1 MHTLN
6 KALERIY
13 FTDQNGLVFC
23 ENPEKAEYI
32 SEEYHIQE
40 KCMKLGVTAVL
51 FRRSYNEN
59 SEIVNSKPVLYIFYD
74 ENDSLPINSEKHKKL
89 HAKIWSAGEI
99 DVYFIV
105 SKTRIDIFNARKPAQ
120 KVEETQNLSLDD
132 LRLVSNTLNEF
143 NDQRFSA
150 IVFGKGTFWEQE
162 DFLNP
167 GGDFYRNQL
176 NEQNL
181 PFYQLLEHLKDVRR
195 YLHRRQND
203 FLKETIDKL
212 LIICILVKF
221 LEEIKDDNGKHT
233 LRKIYKAHEV
243 NNFAEALE
251 KGIYIAILDDLAK
264 EFNGQIFDRFEKEE
278 KDKLKQASLPSVA
291 EFLNGDLDI
300 QTRQSFLWKQYSF
313 NYLPVELISS
323 IYENFLPKE
332 KGVVYTPPFLVNFL
346 IDEVMPLDKAATY
359 FSGEQFSVLDPSCGS
374 GVFLVSAYKRMLQW
388 WSVNHY
394 KKTGEIKFPPKTVC
408 QKILRDNVFG
418 VDINSTATLISVFSL
433 TIALLDKL
441 EPKEIWDNLKLDS
454 LRDNIQTQDF
464 FKWSNIDGQ
473 MNKKFDLILGNPPF
487 NPVSGSSKKDA
498 VSERQIQLF
507 GVRNKNIPNN
517 NFALKFFEGAMF
529 FGKKTCL
536 IVPSHVLL
544 YNKADSAQKY
554 RKRLFSKF
562 TIEKIFDF
570 THLRRLL
577 FSADTPVCA
586 VVANISESD
595 GQNIEHVVIKRI
607 TSVEKKILF
616 EIDHYDRHLVRHDWA
631 IDEAKQF
638 VWKAN
643 LMGGGRLFH
652 LIYRLSLLPTLKD
665 FISSK
670 EKENG
675 EWIYSSGYKVGG
687 PETKKTRADFIGKGD
702 KIEAITEEGDY
713 TISASGEE
721 NKLLEF
727 FPDEKLYK
735 PPFLVFDQ
743 ILGENNIPISF
754 IRHYE
759 KKELLY
765 FNRDFVGIHAPQ
777 ENISDLEKIYNSVRY
792 QFNDLYRFYALLIS
806 GSCMVLTETE
816 INKRDIDA
824 LPFPENIENL
834 NLAKAERTL
843 LEDVLEYYLHLGKA
857 ISEKGQGRKLHEKV
871 SQEQLKKFGETFCE
885 ALNPIYSK
893 NNKSWQCGKFSQT
906 QSFTIFQLGYGK
918 NNGLS
923 YKRFDEDELDSAIQS
938 LIHNNTSNRAAIF
951 TRVFRF
957 YDHLNGYDCVFL
969 IKPNAIRYWLGS
981 IALHDA
987 DETFM
992 DLKESGR

>member
-6 KALERIY
+6 KALEKIH
-13 FTDQNGLVFC
+13 FTYQNGLVFC
-23 ENPEKAEYI
+23 DNPEKAEHI
-32 SEEYHIQE
+32 SEKYHIQE
-40 KCMKLGVTAVL
+40 KCKKLGVTAVL

-120 KVEETQNLSLDD
+120 IVEGTQDLSLDN
-132 LRLVSNTLNEF
+132 LRLVSDTLKDF
-143 NDQRFSA
+143 NDQRFSS
-150 IVFGKGTFWEQE
+150 IVFDKGIFWEQE
-162 DFLNP
+162 DFLDL
-167 GGDFYRNQL
+167 GGDENFYRNQL
-176 NEQNL
+176 NEENL
-181 PFYQLLEHLKDVRR
+181 PFHQLLEHLKDVRQH
-195 YLHRRQND
+195 LHRRQKD
-203 FLKETIDKL
+203 LLKETIDKL

-251 KGIYIAILDDLAK
+251 KGICIAILDDLAK
-264 EFNGQIFDRFEKEE
+264 EFNGRIFDRFEKEE
-278 KDKLKQASLPSVA
+278 KDKLKQTSLQSVA

-300 QTRQSFLWKQYSF
+300 RTKQFFLWKQYSF

-346 IDEVMPLDKAATY
+346 IDEVMPLDRASTY
-359 FSGEQFSVLDPSCGS
+359 FSNEKFSVFDPSCGS

-388 WSVNHY
+388 WSVTHY
-394 KKTGEIKFPPKTVC
+394 EKTGKIEFPPKEVC
-408 QKILRDNVFG
+408 QNILKNNIFG
-418 VDINSTATLISVFSL
+418 VDINGTATLISIFSL

-464 FKWSNIDGQ
+464 FKWTNTDGQ
-473 MNKKFDLILGNPPF
+473 RNKKYDLILGNPPF

-498 VSERQIQLF
+498 VSEGQIQLF
-507 GVRNKNIPNN
+507 GVKNKDIPNN

-536 IVPSHVLL
+536 IVPSNVLL
-544 YNKADSAQKY
+544 YNKAAQKY
-554 RKRLFSKF
+554 RNRLFTKF
-562 TIEKIFDF
+562 TVEKIFDF
-570 THLRRLL
+570 THLRRSL
-577 FSADTPVCA
+577 FGSADTPVCA
-586 VVANISESD
+586 VLANTSESD
-595 GQNIEHVVIKRI
+595 GQNIEHIVIKRI
-607 TSVEKKILF
+607 ASIEKKILF
-616 EIDHYDRHLVRHDWA
+616 EIDHYDRHFVRHDWA

-638 VWKAN
+638 VWKTN
-643 LMGGGRLFH
+643 LLGGGRLFH

-670 EKENG
+670 EKEND

-687 PETKKTRADFIGKGD
+687 KTKKKSADFINRGN
-702 KIEAITEEGDY
+702 KIGSITEEGDY
-713 TISASGEE
+713 TISSDGEE
-721 NKLLEF
+721 NTLLEF

-777 ENISDLEKIYNSVRY
+777 ENISDLEKIYNSVRF
-792 QFNDLYRFYALLIS
+792 QFNNLYRFYALLIS

-824 LPFPENIENL
+824 LPFPENIEYL
-834 NLAKAERTL
+834 NLTKAEKTL
-843 LEDVLEYYLHLGKA
+843 LEDVLEYYIHLGKA

-871 SQEQLKKFGETFCE
+871 SQEQLKEFGGTFCE

-893 NNKSWQCGKFSQT
+893 NDKSWQCGKFFQT
-906 QSFTIFQLGYGK
+906 ESFTICQLGYGR

-923 YKRFDEDELDSAIQS
+923 HELFDDKELDNIIKS
-938 LIHNNTSNRAAIF
+938 LIYNNTSNRGAIF
-951 TRVFRF
+951 TRVCRL
-957 YDHLNGYDCVFL
+957 YKHLNGYDCVFL
-969 IKPNAIRYWLGS
+969 IKPNAVRYWLGS

-992 DLKESGR
+992 DLKEGGR

>member
-6 KALERIY
+6 KALEKIH
-13 FTDQNGLVFC
+13 FTYQNGLVFC
-23 ENPEKAEYI
+23 ENPKKAEHI
-32 SEEYHIQE
+32 SEKYHIQE
-40 KCMKLGVTAVL
+40 KCKKLGVTAVL

-120 KVEETQNLSLDD
+120 KIEETQNLSLED

-162 DFLNP
+162 DFFNS

-176 NEQNL
+176 NEENL
-181 PFYQLLEHLKDVRR
+181 PFHQLLKHLMDVRQ
-195 YLHRRQND
+195 YLHRHPKD
-203 FLKETIDKL
+203 LLKETIDKL
-212 LIICILVKF
+212 LIVSILVKF
-221 LEEIKDDNGKHT
+221 LEIKDDNGKHT
-233 LRKIYKAHEV
+233 LSEIYKAHKV
-243 NNFAEALE
+243 KNFAEALE
-251 KGIYIAILDDLAK
+251 KGFCIPILDDLAK
-264 EFNGQIFDRFEKEE
+264 EFNGKIFDRFDEKEKKKIE
-278 KDKLKQASLPSVA
+278 QTGLQLVA
-291 EFLNGDLDI
+291 DFLNGNLDI
-300 QTRQSFLWKQYSF
+300 PTKQYFLWNQYSF
-313 NYLPVELISS
+313 DYLPVELISA

-346 IDEVMPLDKAATY
+346 IDEVMPLDKAAAH

-388 WSVNHY
+388 WSVNRY
-394 KKTGEIKFPPKTVC
+394 ENTGNIEFPPKRVC
-408 QKILRDNVFG
+408 QDILKNNIFG
-418 VDINSTATLISVFSL
+418 VDINSTATLISIFSL

-454 LRDNIQTQDF
+454 LRDNIQTQNF
-464 FKWSNIDGQ
+464 FEWANTDGHSNL
-473 MNKKFDLILGNPPF
+473 KYDLVLGNPPF

-498 VSERQIQLF
+498 VSEKQIKLF
-507 GVRNKNIPNN
+507 EVKNKDIPNN

-536 IVPSHVLL
+536 IIPSNVLL
-544 YNKADSAQKY
+544 YNKAAQKY
-554 RKRLFSKF
+554 RNRLFTKV
-562 TIEKIFDF
+562 TVKKIFDF
-570 THLRRLL
+570 THLRRSL
-577 FSADTPVCA
+577 FGSADTPVCA
-586 VVANISESD
+586 VVANNSESA
-595 GQNIEHVVIKRI
+595 GQNIEHTVIKRI
-607 TSVEKKILF
+607 ASSEKKIFF
-616 EIDHYDRHLVRHDWA
+616 EIDHYDRHFVRHDWA
-631 IDEAKQF
+631 IDATKQF

-643 LMGGGRLFH
+643 LLGGGRLFH

-670 EKENG
+670 EKENN

-687 PETKKTRADFIGKGD
+687 PETKKTRADFISRGD

-713 TISASGEE
+713 TISLGGEE
-721 NKLLEF
+721 NKQLEF
-727 FPDEKLYK
+727 FPDERLYK

-743 ILGENNIPISF
+743 ILGENNIPISL
-754 IRHYE
+754 IHHYE

-792 QFNDLYRFYALLIS
+792 KFNNLYRFYALLIS

-824 LPFPENIENL
+824 LPFPENIEYL
-834 NLAKAERTL
+834 NLTRAEKIL
-843 LEDVLEYYLHLGKA
+843 LEDVLEYYVHLGKA

-893 NNKSWQCGKFSQT
+893 NDKSWQCGKFFQT
-906 QSFTIFQLGYGK
+906 ESFTICQLGYGR

-923 YKRFDEDELDSAIQS
+923 HELFDDKELDNIIKP
-938 LIHNNTSNRAAIF
+938 LIYNNTSNRGAIF
-951 TRVFRF
+951 TRVCRL
-957 YDHLNGYDCVFL
+957 YKHLNGYDCVFL
-969 IKPNAIRYWLGS
+969 IKPNAVRYWLGS
-981 IALHDA
+981 IALYDA

-992 DLKESGR
+992 DLKEGGR